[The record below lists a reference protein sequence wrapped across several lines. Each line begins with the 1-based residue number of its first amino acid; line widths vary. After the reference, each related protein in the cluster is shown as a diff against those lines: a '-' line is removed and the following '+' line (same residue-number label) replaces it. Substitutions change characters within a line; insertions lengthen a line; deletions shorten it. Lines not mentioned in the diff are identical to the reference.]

1 MIIAEIVRRN
11 RRGHGQ
17 AAGALMNLAS
27 NNGEN
32 QRAII
37 KAGALPLLVSMLGG
51 NSGAKN
57 SGAKS
62 GASRRA
68 REYVAG
74 ALMNLM
80 LKQPDAQARPASPS
94 SRDGKT
100 TLSSGDGRDLVS
112 LCSVVGVGTD

>member
-51 NSGAKN
+51 N

-112 LCSVVGVGTD
+112 LCSVVGVGND